1 VNERFAFDLD
11 LAGRATVAGADEA
24 GRGCLAGPLVAAA
37 VCFDYAALDD
47 ADFAALERLD
57 DSKKVL
63 KVRRAA
69 LYEEILRRAR
79 QVVIVC
85 CSAGTIDRD
94 GLHRCN
100 LGSLARAVEGI
111 APQPSVTLID
121 GFALPGCRRAHRAVV
136 GGDGRSAAIAAASVV
151 AKVTR
156 DRLML
161 RLHARHPQYG
171 FDRHVGYATTAHR
184 EAIVVHGVCELHRL
198 SFASVA
204 YRELGL
210 TSDGAEPAENA

>member
-1 VNERFAFDLD
+1 
-11 LAGRATVAGADEA
+11 
-24 GRGCLAGPLVAAA
+24 
-37 VCFDYAALDD
+37 
-47 ADFAALERLD
+47 
-57 DSKKVL
+57 
-63 KVRRAA
+63 VRRAA

-94 GLHRCN
+94 GLQRCN

-111 APQPSVTLID
+111 APRPGVTLID
-121 GFALPGCRRAHRAVV
+121 GFPLPGCRRAHRALV
-136 GGDGRSAAIAAASVV
+136 GGDGLSAAIAAASVV

-161 RLHARHPQYG
+161 RLHARYPQYG
-171 FDRHVGYATTAHR
+171 FARHVGYATAAHR
-184 EAIVVHGVCELHRL
+184 EAIVAHGVCELHRL

-210 TSDGAEPAENA
+210 TSDGAEPAEHA

>member
-1 VNERFAFDLD
+1 MNERFAFDLD
-11 LAGRATVAGADEA
+11 LAGRGTVAGADEA

-37 VCFDYAALDD
+37 VAFDYAALGD
-47 ADFAALERLD
+47 ADFAALDGLN
-57 DSKKVL
+57 DSKKVS

-69 LYEEILRRAR
+69 LYDEILRRAR

-85 CSAGTIDRD
+85 CSAGTIDRV

-111 APQPSVTLID
+111 GPEPCVTLID
-121 GFALPGCRRAHRAVV
+121 GFPLPRCRRTHRALV
-136 GGDGRSAAIAAASVV
+136 GGDSRSAAIAAASVV

-161 RLHARHPQYG
+161 RLHVSHPQYG
-171 FDRHVGYATTAHR
+171 FDRHVGYATAAHHD
-184 EAIVVHGVCELHRL
+184 AIVAYGVCELHRL

-204 YRELGL
+204 YRDLRLLVAGEEAVERG
-210 TSDGAEPAENA
+210 

>member
-1 VNERFAFDLD
+1 MNERFAFDLD

>member
-1 VNERFAFDLD
+1 
-11 LAGRATVAGADEA
+11 
-24 GRGCLAGPLVAAA
+24 
-37 VCFDYAALDD
+37 
-47 ADFAALERLD
+47 
-57 DSKKVL
+57 
-63 KVRRAA
+63 
-69 LYEEILRRAR
+69 
-79 QVVIVC
+79 
-85 CSAGTIDRD
+85 
-94 GLHRCN
+94 
-100 LGSLARAVEGI
+100 
-111 APQPSVTLID
+111 
-121 GFALPGCRRAHRAVV
+121 V